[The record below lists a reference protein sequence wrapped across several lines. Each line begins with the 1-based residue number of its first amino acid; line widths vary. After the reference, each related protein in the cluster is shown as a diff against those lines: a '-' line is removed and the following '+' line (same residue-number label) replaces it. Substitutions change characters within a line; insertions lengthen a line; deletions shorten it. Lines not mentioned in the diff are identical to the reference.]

1 MLFRSF
7 REGRPRTSSLASPPF
22 PLATT
27 PPLLYRRHL
36 KRTNPTM
43 DLDPADRH
51 AREESGFADD
61 ASTVADED
69 ERQVLPLPRKSLTE
83 IEDDGAEEEDAN
95 RGGEVDDAAD
105 EEDEEDEDEEEEVSS
120 SYPNKGAG
128 ADSCLR

>member
-1 MLFRSF
+1 MLFRS
-7 REGRPRTSSLASPPF
+7 
-22 PLATT
+22 
-27 PPLLYRRHL
+27 
-36 KRTNPTM
+36 
-43 DLDPADRH
+43 
-51 AREESGFADD
+51 DD